1 MLQFCGIDG
10 NLLEYVVDKSAWK
23 QGKLTPGTHI
33 PVYATERLASDRPD
47 VLLLSAWNLA
57 GEIRRQQ
64 SEYIQQ
70 GGRLLHPLPMPH
82 YLS

>member
-10 NLLEYVVDKSAWK
+10 SLLDYVVDKSAWK

-33 PVYATERLASDRPD
+33 PVHPTEYLLADRPD

-57 GEIRRQQ
+57 DEIQRQQ
-64 SEYIQQ
+64 DAYVKL

>member
-1 MLQFCGIDG
+1 MPYELQGTA
-10 NLLEYVVDKSAWK
+10 LL
-23 QGKLTPGTHI
+23 
-33 PVYATERLASDRPD
+33 LA

-57 GEIRRQQ
+57 DEIQRQQ
-64 SEYIQQ
+64 DAYVKL